1 MEERLLRLPEVI
13 EMTGLSRSTIGRMEA
28 EKKFPKRVK
37 VSESIITWKLSEIQK
52 WIKQQKGE

>member
-13 EMTGLSRSTIGRMEA
+13 DMTGLSRSTIGRMEA

-37 VSESIITWKLSEIQK
+37 VTDGIVTWRLTEIQR